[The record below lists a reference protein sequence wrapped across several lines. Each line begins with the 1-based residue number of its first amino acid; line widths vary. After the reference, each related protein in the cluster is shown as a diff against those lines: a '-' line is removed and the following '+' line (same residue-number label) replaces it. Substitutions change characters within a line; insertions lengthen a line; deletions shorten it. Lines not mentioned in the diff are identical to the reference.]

1 MSDAPAP
8 APGMMIEA
16 VGLTKVFRDFWQRP
30 KARAVN
36 DLDFVV
42 RPGEILGLLGPNGSG
57 KSTTIKMI
65 LGLLYPTAGTIR
77 VFGQSPRDVKNK
89 RRIGYLPEESH
100 LYKYL
105 TALETL
111 DFFGAL
117 FDLPGPE
124 RRKRSA
130 QLLDMVG
137 LGHARH
143 RPVGEFSK
151 GMVRRIGLAQAM
163 INDPDLLI
171 LDEPTSGLDPLG
183 CKEVKDVIHLLRQR
197 RKTVIVCSHLL
208 SDVED
213 VCDRVIIL
221 YGGRIRAQGSLRELL
236 TVPDASRFT
245 TPQLPPDVTE
255 KVLAVLREHLRG
267 EEIQVDH
274 PQRTL
279 EDFFLEVVAH
289 ARAESIETAG
299 VQGGGG
305 IAAYLRHEAPSGE
318 QVLAELAAPAP
329 APAPPAAAPM
339 AATEAAV
346 HAHARLAELTVA
358 PAPPSESVAPA
369 PPTSPTD
376 EANRRLR
383 HLLADADRTPAA
395 APDAAVDDPPRGS

>member
-8 APGMMIEA
+8 GAALVEA
-16 VGLTKVFRDFWQRP
+16 VGLTKVFRDFWMRP
-30 KARAVN
+30 KVKAVDRV
-36 DLDFVV
+36 DLQVHA
-42 RPGEILGLLGPNGSG
+42 GEVFGLLGPNGSG
-57 KSTTIKMI
+57 KSTLIKI
-65 LGLLYPTAGTIR
+65 LLGLLFPTHGRAAI
-77 VFGQSPRDVKNK
+77 FGRDPRNLAIKD
-89 RRIGYLPEESH
+89 RIGYLPEESH

-124 RRKRSA
+124 RRKRSG

-151 GMVRRIGLAQAM
+151 GMARRIGLAQAM

-183 CKEVKDVIHLLRQR
+183 CNEVKDVIRLLRQR

-221 YGGRIRAQGSLRELL
+221 YGGRIRAQGSLHELL

-245 TPQLPPDVTE
+245 TPLLSPEVTG
-255 KVLAVLREHLRG
+255 KVLAVLREHLQG
-267 EEIQVDH
+267 EEIHVDH
-274 PQRTL
+274 PQRSL
-279 EDFFLEVVAH
+279 EDFFLDVVAH
-289 ARAESIETAG
+289 ARAESVETAG
-299 VQGGGG
+299 VLGGAG
-305 IAAYLRHEAPSGE
+305 IAAYLRHGGP
-318 QVLAELAAPAP
+318 PAP
-329 APAPPAAAPM
+329 RGADHPRALPDAGGIHPLRRGQPPPPASPRRCRPSRSRGLSGSGTPLLFFPAPG
-339 AATEAAV
+339 
-346 HAHARLAELTVA
+346 L
-358 PAPPSESVAPA
+358 
-369 PPTSPTD
+369 D
-376 EANRRLR
+376 KRR
-383 HLLADADRTPAA
+383 
-395 APDAAVDDPPRGS
+395 S

>member
-1 MSDAPAP
+1 
-8 APGMMIEA
+8 MMIEA
-16 VGLTKVFRDFWQRP
+16 VGLTKIFRDFWHRP

-183 CKEVKDVIHLLRQR
+183 CKEVKDVIRLLRQR

-221 YGGRIRAQGSLRELL
+221 YGGRIRAQGSLHELL

-274 PQRTL
+274 PQRSL

-305 IAAYLRHEAPSGE
+305 IAAYLRHEAPSPE
-318 QVLAELAAPAP
+318 QMLAGLAAPAP
-329 APAPPAAAPM
+329 PPAPATAPM
-339 AATEAAV
+339 AATEAPA
-346 HAHARLAELTVA
+346 AAQARLAELTVA
-358 PAPPSESVAPA
+358 PPPPGPATPA
-369 PPTSPTD
+369 PTPTATPSD

-383 HLLADADRTPAA
+383 HLLADGAPAA
-395 APDAAVDDPPRGS
+395 APDTAVDDQPRGS